1 MATVL
6 VVASERPTTED
17 AVTTDKTTF
26 RKHEEAAMALA
37 YHVNHDMQFTGKLT
51 QLSLD
56 ALEIYRATQAEWYA
70 EIDARIAASKE
81 AA

>member
-1 MATVL
+1 MTN
-6 VVASERPTTED
+6 
-17 AVTTDKTTF
+17 DKTTF
-26 RKHEEAAMALA
+26 RRHEEAAMALA
-37 YHVNHDMQFTGKLT
+37 YHVNHDVQFAGKLT

>member
-1 MATVL
+1 
-6 VVASERPTTED
+6 
-17 AVTTDKTTF
+17 
-26 RKHEEAAMALA
+26 MALA
-37 YHVNHDMQFTGKLT
+37 YHVNHDVQFAGKLT